1 MVLYKRIQKKRL
13 VYIVIMLERGDDDD
27 DDAADDGDDVA
38 DDDDV
43 DAADD
48 GDDVVDDDDDDDGDD
63 DNDKGVESKVPW
75 ASCGKF
81 KMCAQLLQRF
91 HFHGMKRSV
100 MMMVMMTMMMTIII
114 VMTLTIMVVLMVMLM
129 MLIINTKIVVV
140 EIQRRKVYKV
150 CFFTRMLM
158 VMVTMGIVMV
168 VGTMNGG
175 EIQKA
180 PTADFTEAKMKP
192 SNMQKMSAWL

>member
-43 DAADD
+43 DD
-48 GDDVVDDDDDDDGDD
+48 GDDDGDD